1 MSQYA
6 VTNPAS
12 NTVEETFASC
22 TDKEVS
28 DALDAA
34 AQSYA
39 TWGRRT
45 SKVERADLLANVADI
60 YMERQEELATIIN
73 HEMGKSMEESLG
85 EVEFASAIYQYYA
98 ANGVEFLADEH
109 IKRESEGSAMLRK
122 MPIGVLM
129 GVMPWNY
136 PYYQVAR
143 FAAPNLMLG
152 NTILLKHASMCPK
165 SAKIMGEIF
174 LEAGFPEG
182 AYTNV
187 FASFEQVNTII
198 ADPRVRGVSLT
209 GSERAGVKI
218 AQEAGANL
226 KKVVCELGG
235 NDPFIVLSADSLDDV
250 VDAAVVGR
258 FENVGQV
265 CNGAKRFIVIDSLY
279 AEFLARFKDAAS
291 KVTLAPMCSVDAA
304 EHLSAQVHK
313 ALQEGATLELGSA
326 DNDGAY
332 FKPTILTD
340 IPQGAS
346 VRYEEFFGPVAQFY
360 KVSSEQE
367 AIELANDTPYG
378 LGSYIFSSDR
388 QQALRVADAL
398 EAGMTYIN
406 EAGADSAE
414 LPFGGVKNSGFGRE
428 MGSLGI
434 GEFVNMK
441 LVTSSE
447 SAVF

>member
-6 VTNPAS
+6 VTNPAT
-12 NTVEETFASC
+12 NLVEETFESC
-22 TDKEVS
+22 TDQDIEN
-28 DALDAA
+28 ALDAA
-34 AQSYA
+34 AQAYA
-39 TWGRRT
+39 QWGRRT
-45 SKVERADLLANVADI
+45 SKSERADLLAKVADI
-60 YMERQEELATIIN
+60 YMDRQEELATIIN
-73 HEMGKSMEESLG
+73 HEMGKSMEESRG
-85 EVEFASAIYQYYA
+85 EVEFASEIYRYYA
-98 ANGVEFLADEH
+98 RNGVAFLEDEP
-109 IKRESEGSAMLRK
+109 IDRISEGSAVLRK

-143 FAAPNLMLG
+143 FAGPNLMLG

-165 SAKIMGEIF
+165 SAKVMGEIF
-174 LEAGFPEG
+174 LEAGFPVG

-235 NDPFIVLSADSLDDV
+235 NDPFIVLGAEDLDDV
-250 VDAAVVGR
+250 VEAAVVGR

-265 CNGAKRFIVIDSLY
+265 CNGAKRFIILDSLY
-279 AEFLARFKDAAS
+279 QEFLGKFKDAAS
-291 KVTLAPMCSVDAA
+291 KVTLAPMCSLAAA
-304 EHLSAQVHK
+304 EHLSAQVHH
-313 ALQEGATLELGSA
+313 ALDEGAKLELGSA
-326 DNDGAY
+326 ENDGAY
-332 FKPTILTD
+332 FQPTILTD

-360 KVSSEQE
+360 SVASEQE
-367 AIELANDTPYG
+367 AVELANDTPYG
-378 LGSYIFSSDR
+378 LGSYVFSADR
-388 QQALRVADAL
+388 EQALRVADAL

-434 GEFVNMK
+434 TEFVNMK
-441 LVTSSE
+441 LVTSRE
-447 SAVF
+447 DRAF

>member
-265 CNGAKRFIVIDSLY
+265 CKRFIVIDSLY

>member
-6 VTNPAS
+6 VTNPAT

-22 TDKEVS
+22 TDQEIS
-28 DALDAA
+28 EALDAA
-34 AQSYA
+34 ARSYV
-39 TWGRRT
+39 TWGRNT

-60 YMERQEELATIIN
+60 YMDRQEELATIIN
-73 HEMGKSMEESLG
+73 HEMGKSMEESRA

-98 ANGVEFLADEH
+98 KHGVEFLDDEH
-109 IKRESEGSAMLRK
+109 IDREAEGSAMLRK

-129 GVMPWNY
+129 GIMPWNY

-165 SAKIMGEIF
+165 SAKVMGEIF
-174 LEAGFPEG
+174 LEAGFPAG
-182 AYTNV
+182 AYTNL

-235 NDPFIVLSADSLDDV
+235 NDPFIVLSTDNLDDV
-250 VDAAVVGR
+250 IEAAVVGR

-265 CNGAKRFIVIDSLY
+265 CNGAKRFIIVDSLY
-279 AEFLARFKDAAS
+279 DEFLSKFKDAAA
-291 KVTLAPMCSVDAA
+291 KVTLAPMCSVEAA
-304 EHLSAQVHK
+304 EHLSAQVHQ
-313 ALQEGATLELGSA
+313 AIDEGAHLEFGSA
-326 DNDGAY
+326 ENDGAY
-332 FKPTILTD
+332 FEATILTD

-367 AIELANDTPYG
+367 AVELANDTPYG
-378 LGSYIFSSDR
+378 LGSYIFSADCE
-388 QQALRVADAL
+388 QALRVADAL

-428 MGSLGI
+428 MGPLGI
-434 GEFVNMK
+434 TEFVNMK
-441 LVTSSE
+441 LVTSPKN
-447 SAVF
+447 SAF

>member
-6 VTNPAS
+6 VTNPAT
-12 NTVEETFASC
+12 NIVEERYATC
-22 TDKEVS
+22 TDEEINV
-28 DALDAA
+28 ALDSAA
-34 AQSYA
+34 TTYDR
-39 TWGRRT
+39 WGRGS
-45 SKVERADLLANVADI
+45 SKTERADLLANVADI

-73 HEMGKSMEESLG
+73 HEMGKSMEESRG
-85 EVEFASAIYQYYA
+85 EVEFASAIYRYYA
-98 ANGVEFLADEH
+98 LHGVDFLADEH
-109 IKRESEGSAMLRK
+109 IDRESEGSAMLRK

-152 NTILLKHASMCPK
+152 NTILLKHASMCAK
-165 SAKIMGEIF
+165 SAKVMGEIF
-174 LEAGFPEG
+174 VEAGFPAG
-182 AYTNV
+182 AYTNL
-187 FASFEQVNTII
+187 FADFEQVNAII

-235 NDPFIVLSADSLDDV
+235 NDPFIVLGADDLDDV

-265 CNGAKRFIVIDSLY
+265 CNGAKRFIVIDALY
-279 AEFLARFKDAAS
+279 DDFLAKFKAAAA
-291 KVTLAPMCSVDAA
+291 KVTLAPMCSVEAA
-304 EHLSAQVHK
+304 EHLSSQVHK
-313 ALQEGATLELGSA
+313 ALDEGANLEFGSA
-326 DNDGAY
+326 ENDGAY
-332 FKPTILTD
+332 FEATILTD
-340 IPQGAS
+340 IPEGAS

-360 KVSSEQE
+360 RVASEQE
-367 AIELANDTPYG
+367 AIRLANDTPYG
-378 LGSYIFSSDR
+378 LGSYIFSAD
-388 QQALRVADAL
+388 QEQALRVADAVD
-398 EAGMTYIN
+398 AGMAYIN

-428 MGSLGI
+428 MGPLGI
-434 GEFVNMK
+434 TEFVNMK
-441 LVTSSE
+441 LVTSTDSGL
-447 SAVF
+447 F